1 MKFIIVA
8 VFMAM
13 IYLVVDVHSASVTY
27 SISNETLT
35 VGGTADLSL
44 NIPIEGVWDSLSQGK
59 KH

>member
-8 VFMAM
+8 VFMA
-13 IYLVVDVHSASVTY
+13 ICLAVDVHSASVTY

-59 KH
+59 KP